1 MNQGAL
7 TDECYLSLTVE
18 ERESL
23 DRIRAHYQK
32 TGVFEFG
39 IDETLSLIDRSYE
52 AMGKRFRDR
61 INRKTR
67 DFGRYDGELEGVF
80 LVIGDALRT
89 FHGSQFF
96 SDTPQQTAEIHKQHQ
111 YQVRKAQGLSDNAF
125 SDLFAVV
132 NGLQPTSW
140 SKFDKEELESA
151 IEKLTEVKNLI
162 DIQID
167 RVNFAKRSDSK
178 AEQFIVSVCNSLVW
192 HANIKPTKP
201 LTDSRQKTPLLRF
214 LEVFYPTEAK
224 SILSKIYDKERHT
237 PEGQKIGASFIKPV

>member
-18 ERESL
+18 ERGSL

-32 TGVFEFG
+32 SDVFEFG
-39 IDETLSLIDRSYE
+39 IDETLNFIDRSYE

-61 INRKTR
+61 INRETKA
-67 DFGRYDGELEGVF
+67 FGRHDGELDGVF

-111 YQVRKAQGLSDNAF
+111 CQVRKAQQLSDNAF
-125 SDLFAVV
+125 SDILAVV
-132 NGLQPTSW
+132 NELKPTSW
-140 SKFDKEELESA
+140 SKFDEEELKSA
-151 IEKLTEVKNLI
+151 IEKLFEVKNLI
-162 DIQID
+162 DKQID
-167 RVNFAKRSDSK
+167 RINFAKRSDSK
-178 AEQFIVSVCNSLVW
+178 AEQFIVTVCYSLVW

-201 LTDSRQKTPLLRF
+201 LTDCRQKTPLLRF
-214 LEVFYPTEAK
+214 LEVFYPIEAA
-224 SILSKIYDKERHT
+224 SILSKIYDKERQT
-237 PEGQKIGASFIKPV
+237 PEGLKIGASFIKPV